1 MVALFIHVVLAS
13 ALVNYGLYQVD
24 PKQFSAEFEPSL
36 GTFFY
41 YAFSAAL
48 AGEINGFVPR
58 GDWAISMHMGTGFS
72 AAVLLLVLVVSL
84 IFGVKQSRTD
94 EASLMAIT
102 ALRQVSEKFES
113 RLAQDYG
120 MQRDGLRD
128 RLVELESVFG
138 KFLAYLAHELGATA
152 HNRK

>member
-1 MVALFIHVVLAS
+1 
-13 ALVNYGLYQVD
+13 
-24 PKQFSAEFEPSL
+24 
-36 GTFFY
+36 
-41 YAFSAAL
+41 
-48 AGEINGFVPR
+48 
-58 GDWAISMHMGTGFS
+58 MHMGTGFS